1 MSVGQ
6 WHGGKGSA
14 SRVSNKAK
22 FDAEFDR
29 IFKNGKD
36 NDKDSGQATARSD
49 DTASE
54 IRQNK
59 AVRD

>member
-14 SRVSNKAK
+14 SRVSNKAR

-36 NDKDSGQATARSD
+36 NDKDSGKATTGSND
-49 DTASE
+49 PASE
-54 IRQNK
+54 VRQDQ

>member
-29 IFKNGKD
+29 IFKNGKG
-36 NDKDSGQATARSD
+36 NDKDSGQAETRSD
-49 DTASE
+49 DATSEASKDE
-54 IRQNK
+54 
-59 AVRD
+59 AVRK